1 MDKHTVMSF
10 AKDIQFTRIKADSID
25 TTPIPDKVTK
35 ASFQKV
41 SIPTATKDPRDL
53 GFTV

>member
-1 MDKHTVMSF
+1 MDKHTIMKF
-10 AKDIQFTRIKADSID
+10 TKDIQFTRIETDSIN

-41 SIPTATKDPRDL
+41 PIPTATKDPRDL